1 MNFKAFLK
9 IDKAL

>member
-9 IDKAL
+9 FSKIQ